1 MSHLSTADGK
11 SICELHGLR
20 VSRAVSSDGASFT
33 AFLSHA
39 AAVALSDR
47 TSSSSILDSDDGTR
61 YRATIQGVTVQKSS
75 VGNGLA
81 SIRGTVRHYV

>member
-11 SICELHGLR
+11 SICELQGLR
-20 VSRAVSSDGASFT
+20 VSRSVGRDGASFT
-33 AFLSHA
+33 AFLSQA

-47 TSSSSILDSDDGTR
+47 TSAISILDSDDGTR
-61 YRATIQGVTVQKSS
+61 YRATIQGVTVHKSS
-75 VGNGLA
+75 PGTGLA